1 MNEHKPFHFSQKG
14 WYLSLIACAAVIGI
28 AGFIF
33 QKNVTIRPGAAADTA
48 AVIPAAARP
57 VTAAEAPTQ
66 SVVEVM
72 ASLPI
77 EPEGQNVSDTQ
88 AQSVHQG
95 IRTASPVDGSSIADY
110 AMEVLSYNE
119 TTRDWRTHDG
129 IDLAAPEGT
138 PVTAAAAG
146 TVQAVYDD
154 DTMGTTVV
162 VHHGAGYVTRY
173 SCLSADTKVAV
184 GDYVDL
190 GQQLGQVG
198 ESAILENAVGT
209 HVHFSVT
216 HNDKSMDPNDF
227 LALE

>member
-33 QKNVTIRPGAAADTA
+33 QRNVTIRPNTADTA
-48 AVIPAAARP
+48 SVIPAAARP
-57 VTAAEAPTQ
+57 AAANAELPEQA
-66 SVVEVM
+66 VVEVM
-72 ASLPI
+72 APQPI
-77 EPEGQNVSDTQ
+77 RQEFQNNADVQ
-88 AQSVHQG
+88 EESVHQG
-95 IRTASPVDGSSIADY
+95 IRTASPVDGASIADY

-146 TVQAVYDD
+146 SVQAVYDD

-162 VHHGAGYVTRY
+162 VHHGSGYVTRY
-173 SCLSADTKVAV
+173 SCLSADTKVAA

-198 ESAILENAVGT
+198 ESAILENAIGT

-216 HNDKSMDPNDF
+216 HNDAPMDPNDF